1 LLRAYEALSTDAP
14 YSPDARSAGARALRN
29 AALDLICAGDARTG
43 ADIAMRQFQSAHNMT
58 EQFGALAALSMVAG
72 DQREQALD
80 AFYRTH
86 ASDPLVI
93 DKWFA
98 LQALIP
104 EAETYERVRALMEHH
119 AFTYANPNRLRSL
132 IGSFAANLTQFHA
145 ADGRGYDLISSVV
158 MEMDSR
164 NPQVAA
170 RLLGAFRTWRSMEAG
185 RQAHAQGAL
194 KRVAATQGLSADVRD
209 IVDRSLN

>member
-1 LLRAYEALSTDAP
+1 
-14 YSPDARSAGARALRN
+14 
-29 AALDLICAGDARTG
+29 
-43 ADIAMRQFQSAHNMT
+43 MRQFQSAHNMT
-58 EQFGALAALSMVAG
+58 EQFGALAVLSMVPG

-104 EAETYERVRALMEHH
+104 ETETYERVRGLMEHH

-145 ADGRGYDLISSVV
+145 ADGRGYDLIASVV

-170 RLLGAFRTWRSMEAG
+170 RLLGAFRTWRSMEPG
-185 RQAHAQGAL
+185 RQAHAQRAL

>member
-1 LLRAYEALSTDAP
+1 
-14 YSPDARSAGARALRN
+14 
-29 AALDLICAGDARTG
+29 
-43 ADIAMRQFQSAHNMT
+43 MRQFQSAHNMT
-58 EQFGALAALSMVAG
+58 DQFGALAVLSMIPG

-86 ASDPLVI
+86 AADHLVV

-98 LQALIP
+98 LQGLIP
-104 EAETYERVRALMEHH
+104 EASTFDRVQTLMQHH

-145 ADGRGYDLISSVV
+145 ANGRGYDLISSVV
-158 MEMDSR
+158 LEMDSR

-185 RQAHAQGAL
+185 RRLHAQAAL
-194 KRVAATQGLSADVRD
+194 QRVAEAQGLSADVRD
-209 IVDRSLN
+209 IVDRSLA

>member
-1 LLRAYEALSTDAP
+1 
-14 YSPDARSAGARALRN
+14 
-29 AALDLICAGDARTG
+29 
-43 ADIAMRQFQSAHNMT
+43 MRQFETAHNMT
-58 EQFGALAALSMVAG
+58 DQFGALAVLSVLPG
-72 DQREQALD
+72 DQREHALD
-80 AFYRTH
+80 SFYRSH

-98 LQALIP
+98 LQGLIP
-104 EAETYERVRALMEHH
+104 EAATYDRVCALMQHH

-145 ADGRGYDLISSVV
+145 ADGRGYDLIASVV

-170 RLLGAFRTWRSMEAG
+170 RLLAAFRTWRSMEPG
-185 RQAHAQGAL
+185 RRAKAQAAL
-194 KRVAATQGLSADVRD
+194 GRVAAVQGLSPDVRD
-209 IVDRSLN
+209 IVDRSLA